1 MISIVLSGF
10 LTGLVLQIAVGPV
23 FFFILNISLQKTVID
38 GWFAVL
44 AVTIVDYFY
53 ITLAVLGIGKLLQK
67 PKIKRGLAIASSIVL
82 MVFGILMIA
91 TIQPDHIDHIPN
103 TGFESNYI
111 SSFLATFLLTLSSP
125 LTIVFWTGL
134 FASTAIEKGYTTKQL
149 SIFGVAAGSATFVF
163 LGSSV
168 ALFSLVRASIPI
180 MFLTLSNAAVGTLL
194 IFYGVIRLYRIVRQ
208 PEQKGATPL

>member
-53 ITLAVLGIGKLLQK
+53 ITLAVLGIGKLLET
-67 PKIKRGLAIASSIVL
+67 PKMKRGLAIASSIVL
-82 MVFGILMIA
+82 MFFGILMIA
-91 TIQPDHIDHIPN
+91 AIQPDHIDHIPN

-134 FASTAIEKGYTTKQL
+134 FASKAIEKGYATRQL
-149 SIFGVAAGSATFVF
+149 SIFGMAAGSATFVF
-163 LGSSV
+163 LGISV
-168 ALFSLVRASIPI
+168 TLFSFIRASIPVAV
-180 MFLTLSNAAVGTLL
+180 LTVSNIAVGTLL
-194 IFYGVIRLYRIVRQ
+194 IFYGMIRFYRTAKS
-208 PEQKGATPL
+208 PD